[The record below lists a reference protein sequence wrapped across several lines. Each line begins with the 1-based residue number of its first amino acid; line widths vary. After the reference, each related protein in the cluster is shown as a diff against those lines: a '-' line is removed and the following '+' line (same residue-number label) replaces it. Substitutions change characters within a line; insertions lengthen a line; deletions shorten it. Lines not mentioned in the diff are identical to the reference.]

1 MVAAEGRMQVVE
13 RHGERRQW
21 GLLSSHGQVLVYVT
35 AHPDVTVRG
44 LANALNFSE
53 RRIMGVLRD
62 LEQSGMLRRER
73 RGRQNRYLVN
83 EQAGVRAPEANNL
96 PLHDL
101 LAVLVPPGRREA
113 AP

>member
-1 MVAAEGRMQVVE
+1 VAE

-21 GLLSSHGQVLVYVT
+21 GLLSSHGQVLVYVM

-44 LANALNFSE
+44 LAQALNFSE

-62 LEQSGMLRRER
+62 LEEAGMLHRER

-83 EQAGVRAPEANNL
+83 EQAAIRAPEADNL
-96 PLHDL
+96 SLRHL
-101 LAVLVPPGRREA
+101 LSVLVPRERREPA
-113 AP
+113 S

>member
-1 MVAAEGRMQVVE
+1 VAE

-44 LANALNFSE
+44 LAAALNFSE

-62 LEQSGMLRRER
+62 LELSGMLHRER
-73 RGRQNRYLVN
+73 RGRQNRYVVN
-83 EQAGVRAPEANNL
+83 EQAGIRAPEVDDL

-101 LAVLVPPGRREA
+101 LEVLVPHGRRE
-113 AP
+113 PVR

>member
-1 MVAAEGRMQVVE
+1 MTE

-44 LANALNFSE
+44 LATALNFSE

-62 LEQSGMLRRER
+62 LEQSGMLHRER
-73 RGRQNRYLVN
+73 RGRQNRYVVN
-83 EQAGVRAPEANNL
+83 EQAGIRAPEAGNR

-101 LAVLVPPGRREA
+101 LSVLVPRDRRE
-113 AP
+113 PVS